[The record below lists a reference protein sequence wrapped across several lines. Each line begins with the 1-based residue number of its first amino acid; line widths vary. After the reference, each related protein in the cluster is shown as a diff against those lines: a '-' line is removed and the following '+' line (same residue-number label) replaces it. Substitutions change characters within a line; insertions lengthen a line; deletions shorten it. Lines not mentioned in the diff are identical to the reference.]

1 MVRTFIVYVA
11 DHPGV
16 LNRVSSLFRRRGY
29 NIESLTVGHTQLAG
43 VSRMTV
49 VVAIDAQGAPL
60 VEANLYKLAEV
71 LHVEDITSVPSLHRE
86 LVIVKVAVSPE
97 VRPYLMRVLEAFS
110 ARVLEVAGES
120 LVLEATGPEEAI
132 DSLIEG
138 VKPYGILEMTRTGRV
153 AMTRCVVTC
162 GRGPWRP
169 TIAGRRTGIASR
181 GRTRDA
187 CLRTRGR

>member
-1 MVRTFIVYVA
+1 MVRTFIVHVA

-49 VVAIDAQGAPL
+49 VVGIDAQGAPL

-71 LHVEDITSVPSLHRE
+71 LHVEDITGVPALHRE
-86 LVIVKVAVSPE
+86 LVILKVAALPE
-97 VRPYLMRVLEAFS
+97 VRPDLMRVLEAFS

-120 LVLEATGPEEAI
+120 LVVEATGPEEAI

-138 VKPYGILEMTRTGRV
+138 VRPYGILEMTRTGRV
-153 AMTRCVVTC
+153 AMTRGKAPVFA
-162 GRGPWRP
+162 RP
-169 TIAGRRTGIASR
+169 ALQAMLSHAPVSGDGLPPRLAATVRNCS
-181 GRTRDA
+181 
-187 CLRTRGR
+187 